1 MDIHTEY
8 ILHWDLLHMDLEI
21 LRNHMD
27 CKSALVVVV
36 VELEL
41 EYIEVAEELE
51 YTAAEEHYAIEVL

>member
-1 MDIHTEY
+1 
-8 ILHWDLLHMDLEI
+8 MDLEI